1 MEARVARV
9 LAQMHSADWKSRYGD
24 EFEALLVDLPASP
37 ALIADVAGSIVASR
51 RRPVLLG
58 LGVLAILAAML
69 WGQPRRELQTA
80 IMMAK
85 PAVGLLATCLPPT
98 LRVSKSKSACA
109 LG

>member
-9 LAQMHSADWKSRYGD
+9 LAQMHSAEWKSRYAE

-37 ALIADVAGSIVASR
+37 SVIADVAGSIVTSR

-58 LGVLAILAAML
+58 LGVLAVLAAML
-69 WGQPRRELQTA
+69 WGQPRREIQTA
-80 IMMAK
+80 ITMAK

-98 LRVSKSKSACA
+98 LRVSKSKSPCA

>member
-1 MEARVARV
+1 MSSKRC
-9 LAQMHSADWKSRYGD
+9 SSISR
-24 EFEALLVDLPASP
+24 ASP

-58 LGVLAILAAML
+58 LTVLAVLAAML

-80 IMMAK
+80 ITMAK

-98 LRVSKSKSACA
+98 LRVSKAKSPCA